1 MRPGRPLIVLAV
13 CAGWLALTTG
23 YGAAATG
30 SQVDLGGSPVPGGTG
45 STDQARPTVLEPGL
59 WTDSLGDAESPYRDH
74 FFRYERQ
81 IQNSTVHVGVVGESS
96 DDYDGFE
103 LSATGPDQTDC
114 GSVSASP
121 SDSSVPQAVFGAELT
136 IGGSEPGDT
145 SSPCLT
151 AGEID
156 LKLERS
162 TQGSSKDDELPV
174 AIKVVEE
181 APVPSAAELP
191 APPDSPSYDRI
202 TDVSGGEHVDGAGS
216 FDAAPPVPLS
226 GGRADFSTSV
236 TEGEERLF
244 RVPLAWGQALSVAA
258 HAPKLDEK
266 TYVDV
271 RSYTGVA
278 VSVQVVGPLRDTVT
292 GAVSD
297 VATSGSYDDSEPLD
311 LSDALPPVGYLNRW
325 SSLPADV
332 PGDYWI
338 SIAASPKP
346 DAVDE
351 PLAVPLDVA
360 VELTDQSG
368 APSYSGGVLAQ
379 GGGKFTGSYDPARP
393 FLIGPGQFAAVASGS
408 PVAPGDEDSGW
419 WGTRRYAG
427 LALLV
432 AGAAS
437 CAAGLWRLRASS
449 RRHPR

>member
-1 MRPGRPLIVLAV
+1 MRPGRPLIALAT

-23 YGAAATG
+23 YAAAATG
-30 SQVDLGGSPVPGGTG
+30 SPVDLGGTPVPGGSG
-45 STDQARPTVLEPGL
+45 STDQAHPTVLEPGL

-81 IQNSTVHVGVVGESS
+81 IQDSTIHFGVIGESS

-103 LSATGPDQTDC
+103 ISATAPDQSDC
-114 GSVSASP
+114 GSASASP
-121 SDSSVPQAVFGAELT
+121 DDSSVPQAVFGAELT

-151 AGEID
+151 ADEID
-156 LKLERS
+156 VKLERS
-162 TQGSSKDDELPV
+162 TQGSSKDDQLPI

-181 APVPSAAELP
+181 APVPDVAGLP
-191 APPDSPSYDRI
+191 APPDSPSYRRVA
-202 TDVSGGEHVDGAGS
+202 DVAGGDVVDGAGS
-216 FDAAPPVPLS
+216 FDAAPTVPLS

-236 TEGEERLF
+236 TEGEEQLF

-266 TYVDV
+266 TYTDV
-271 RSYTGVA
+271 RDYNGVA
-278 VSVQVVGPLRDTVT
+278 VSLQIVGPLRDTVT

-297 VATSGSYDDSEPLD
+297 VAPSGTYDDSGPLD
-311 LSDALPPVGYLNRW
+311 VTDALPPVGYLNRW

-346 DAVDE
+346 DGIDE
-351 PLAVPLDVA
+351 PFAVPLDVA
-360 VELTDQSG
+360 VEVTEQQG

-379 GGGKFTGSYDPARP
+379 GGGKFTGSYDAARP
-393 FLIGPGQFAAVASGS
+393 FLIGPGRFAAVASGS
-408 PVAPGDEDSGW
+408 PPAPGDGGAGW

-427 LALLV
+427 LALLA

-437 CAAGLWRLRASS
+437 CAAGLWRLRAS
-449 RRHPR
+449 HPR